1 MTQFTLIGDWEGV
14 RRFFLGGKKSNQVKL
29 REDTS
34 TVGCQQ
40 LFRHCKKHRRKLW
53 TVPKMTD

>member
-14 RRFFLGGKKSNQVKL
+14 RRFFLGEKKSNQVKL

-40 LFRHCKKHRRKLW
+40 LFRHCKKHRRKL
-53 TVPKMTD
+53 